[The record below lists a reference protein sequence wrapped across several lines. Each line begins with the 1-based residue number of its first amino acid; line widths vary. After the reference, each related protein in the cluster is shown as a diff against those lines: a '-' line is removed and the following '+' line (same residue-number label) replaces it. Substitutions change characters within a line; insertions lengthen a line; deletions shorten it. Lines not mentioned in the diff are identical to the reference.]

1 MWWYNWIFRIITP
14 IFSVTW
20 FFRNHSNML
29 ICIKTFFTDT
39 KHLDDSVFIHWI
51 AQVVSNL
58 VSISICLLFN
68 SVSISLILKWH
79 FLPQKQ
85 VSPAHKLSLNSILL
99 ICCTDWAENVKYS
112 NYLSVYTGFCIYL
125 RLSSGGLLKDSTEN
139 CRLVLLSLI
148 LRDTTGLWLW
158 TPFFPPKL
166 QGGKN
171 LFPVF
176 SVSLSLSPLC
186 FFSTSISCL
195 ELSLSNQLAKC
206 FFREKRLENV
216 KSFRGSFFKLSYL
229 RRVWGARTGHKK
241 IHQVQWNLE
250 VCSLVKSM
258 V

>member
-14 IFSVTW
+14 IFCVTW

-51 AQVVSNL
+51 APVVSNL
-58 VSISICLLFN
+58 VSISICLLVN

-79 FLPQKQ
+79 ILPQKQ

-99 ICCTDWAENVKYS
+99 ICCTDWAENVMYS

-176 SVSLSLSPLC
+176 SVSLSLS
-186 FFSTSISCL
+186 
-195 ELSLSNQLAKC
+195 
-206 FFREKRLENV
+206 V
-216 KSFRGSFFKLSYL
+216 
-229 RRVWGARTGHKK
+229 
-241 IHQVQWNLE
+241 
-250 VCSLVKSM
+250 SLVFFFHKHFLSWAFPLKPAGKM
-258 V
+258 FLQGETIGKCEEF